1 MCNIPCASELQS
13 PEPQKKSFK
22 QFCSNYIKS
31 FKSGIFLVLLD
42 NNLSSEWHQKA
53 SIPLFKCAKDIGSE
67 SSAYLLQCPSHQC
80 KCLCPIAGSLE
91 SEKMGKIK
99 VVSFQIKL
107 HVRLKAKK
115 HIPCLVIRRLPGHHF
130 PDNYTL

>member
-1 MCNIPCASELQS
+1 MWGRRSCRCVISRVHQNCNHQNH
-13 PEPQKKSFK
+13 KKKPFK

-67 SSAYLLQCPSHQC
+67 SFAYLLQCPSHQC

-107 HVRLKAKK
+107 HVRLKAKNTS
-115 HIPCLVIRRLPGHHF
+115 HVL
-130 PDNYTL
+130 